1 MNRKEIVDKHSPII
15 RTIQPR
21 APLSI
26 GNGDF
31 GMSVDFTGLQ
41 SFHNAYIAPLS
52 TQSNWGWHAT
62 GGDHSYT
69 LDDVQM
75 QAYQGAPYPLFS
87 EGEDEAYHWLRQN
100 PHRLQ
105 LGQVGFRFYDANG
118 EPISSEK
125 IKPVSQQLLLWE
137 GIIVS
142 EFSVDGE
149 VVKVET
155 CCDPKQ
161 DIIAVSVKTAAMKS
175 GQFAIELAFPSPNV
189 TDLKWEQTLKLNW
202 QKEGHKTAISLHE
215 NNMAVFNRKL
225 DDTNYFV
232 QWNWNKG
239 ELKQEEDHTY
249 SLIPNTEVCHF
260 TLSFAENKTVSKS
273 VEEVFTTSRTYWE
286 EFWLD
291 GGFLSFQ
298 GSIDPRK
305 EELERR
311 VVLSQ
316 YLLAIHSGGSVPPQ
330 ETGFMY
336 NSWFGKFHLEMHWWH
351 ASHFPLWGRASI
363 LEKSMDWYLEIL
375 PEAYKLAHSQGYEG
389 ARWPKMV
396 AREGDQT
403 PSPIAPGL
411 IWQQPHPISLLELCY
426 QDNKNPL
433 FLEKYQEIVFSSA
446 EFMASFARYDQEQDV
461 YHLGPGLI
469 PAQENHLMEDSI
481 NPPYELEYW
490 HYGLTVA
497 IEWCVRLGKEVP
509 DKWRK
514 VKEKLAKPNVMDE
527 VYLAHQNCLNTYTE
541 KNHDHPSMV
550 ASLGVLPGVLI
561 DKDVMLNTLYK
572 VKEEWKWETA
582 WGWDFPMCAMTAA
595 RIGELELA
603 VDFLLMEQDK
613 NTYLING
620 HNYQHD
626 ALTAYLPG
634 NGGLLTAV
642 AMMATKWGF
651 PDNWK
656 VECQGIKGLMK

>member
-1 MNRKEIVDKHSPII
+1 MNRKEIVDKHSPMLKMV
-15 RTIQPR
+15 QPR

-41 SFHNAYIAPLS
+41 SFPEAYIAPLS
-52 TQSNWGWHAT
+52 TQSNWGWHAS
-62 GGDHSYT
+62 GEEHSYT
-69 LDDVQM
+69 LEDVKM
-75 QAYQGAPYPLFS
+75 QHYQGAPYPLFP
-87 EGEDEAYHWLRQN
+87 EGKEEAYHWLRQN

-105 LGQVGFRFYDANG
+105 LGQIAFRFYDENG
-118 EPISSEK
+118 KPMSREK
-125 IKPVSQQLLLWE
+125 INPITQQLKLWE

-142 EFSVDGE
+142 KFLVDGE

-155 CCDPKQ
+155 CCDPYQ
-161 DIIAVSVKTAAMKS
+161 DIIAVSVKSAAMKS
-175 GQFAIELAFPSPNV
+175 GRFAIELAFPSPNIF
-189 TDLKWEQTLKLNW
+189 DQKWEETLKLNW
-202 QKEGHKTAISLHE
+202 QKEGHKTTLQLHE
-215 NNMAVFNRKL
+215 DNLAVFYRQA
-225 DDTNYFV
+225 DDTEYAV

-239 ELKQEEDHTY
+239 DLKQEEDHTF
-249 SLIPNTEVCHF
+249 SLIPSKKECRF
-260 TLSFAENKTVSKS
+260 TLSFAENKTASKS
-273 VEEVFTTSRTYWE
+273 VEEVFTASRSYWDS
-286 EFWLD
+286 FWLD

-298 GSIDPRK
+298 GSTDPRK
-305 EELERR
+305 DELERR

-316 YLLAIHSGGSVPPQ
+316 YLLAIHSGGSMPPQ

-351 ASHFPLWGRASI
+351 ASHFALWGRASI
-363 LEKSMDWYLEIL
+363 LKKSMDWYLATL
-375 PEAYKLAHSQGYEG
+375 SKAYQLAKSQRYEG

-396 AREGDQT
+396 AREGNQT

-426 QDNKNPL
+426 QDNQDPL
-433 FLEKYQEIVFSSA
+433 FLEKYQEIVFASA
-446 EFMASFARYDQEQDV
+446 DFMASFVRYDQENDV
-461 YHLGPGLI
+461 YDLGPGLI
-469 PAQENHLMEDSI
+469 PAQENHMMEDSV

-490 HYGLTVA
+490 HFGLTVA
-497 IEWCVRLGKEVP
+497 IEWCLRLGKEVP
-509 DKWRK
+509 GKWIE
-514 VKEKLAKPNVMDE
+514 VKEKLAKPRVKDGI
-527 VYLAHQNCLNTYTE
+527 YLAHQNCANTFTK

-550 ASLGVLPGVLI
+550 ASLGVLPGALI
-561 DKDVMLNTLYK
+561 DKDVMLQTLYK
-572 VKEEWKWETA
+572 VKEEWEWETA

-595 RIGELELA
+595 RLGELDLA
-603 VDFLLMEQDK
+603 VDFLLMDQVK

-634 NGGLLTAV
+634 NGGLLTAI
-642 AMMATKWGF
+642 AMMASTWGF

-656 VECQGIKGLMK
+656 VKYQGLKGLME